1 METGTGSTGARRKRL
16 INRRVQ
22 GDLGEFSAMEW
33 LASQGA
39 LVWIP
44 LGHSPD
50 VDLMG
55 ELNGRLIRVQVK
67 TCTYRIAIP
76 GGQKRWAVSIQT
88 NGGNQSWSGAVKT
101 FDPVNV
107 DYLFVLVGDGRR
119 WFIPAEVI
127 EGSRRLSLGGTKYSE
142 FEIEQGMSIEHLVH
156 ADSGLDESEQAQG
169 ECLSGQKDQTVNLA
183 AMPTQVRILSPPS
196 SVQRVS
202 SPTDPGEVIGD
213 VTRSEKKLARCGHS
227 LLRQKR
233 QATIPKRPC
242 AEAGLRVGDRMRVR
256 ADGPGRIVF
265 ERIEPSAPLPSTG

>member
-1 METGTGSTGARRKRL
+1 
-16 INRRVQ
+16 
-22 GDLGEFSAMEW
+22 MEW
-33 LASQGA
+33 LASKGA
-39 LVWIP
+39 LIWIP

-55 ELNGRLIRVQVK
+55 ELHGRLLRIQVK
-67 TCTYRIAIP
+67 TCTYRITTP
-76 GGQKRWAVSIQT
+76 GDQERWAVSVQT

-101 FDPVNV
+101 FDPANV
-107 DYLFVLVGDGRR
+107 DHLFVLVGDGRR
-119 WFIPAEVI
+119 WFIPAEIV

-142 FEIEQGMSIEHLVH
+142 FEVERGQPIEHLVYPGG
-156 ADSGLDESEQAQG
+156 SLDELDQIQG

-196 SVQRVS
+196 GPSEASSRVLS
-202 SPTDPGEVIGD
+202 DEVLGD
-213 VTRSEKKLARCGHS
+213 ITKSERKLARSGHS

-265 ERIEPSAPLPSTG
+265 ERVEAPVPLDQAG